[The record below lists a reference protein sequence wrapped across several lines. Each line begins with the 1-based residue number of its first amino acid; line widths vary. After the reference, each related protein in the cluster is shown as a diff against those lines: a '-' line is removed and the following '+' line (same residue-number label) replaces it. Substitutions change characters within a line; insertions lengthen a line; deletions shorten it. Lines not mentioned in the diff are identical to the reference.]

1 VIFLLGLDMSGA
13 QYLILCKEYALM
25 PTIVR
30 KSFSAVT
37 ETRREIRAVSWSV
50 RSTTWNPPTDLY
62 ETEENCVI
70 KVEIAGMRDEDFEV
84 AFENNILVIQG
95 NRPDRNEKRA
105 YHQMEIRFGRF
116 EIAVEIP
123 VLVDIEKAIA
133 EYKDGFLVIMLPK
146 VHSKQER
153 AG

>member
-1 VIFLLGLDMSGA
+1 
-13 QYLILCKEYALM
+13 M

-30 KSFSAVT
+30 KSFSAVS
-37 ETRREIRAVSWSV
+37 ETRREVRHTISWHV
-50 RSTTWNPPTDLY
+50 RSTTWSPPTDLY

-70 KVEIAGMRDEDFEV
+70 KVEVAGMRDEDFEV
-84 AFENNILVIQG
+84 AFENNVLMIRGQ
-95 NRPDRNEKRA
+95 RFDRNEKRA

-123 VLVDIEKAIA
+123 VAVDLEQAIA
-133 EYKDGFLVIMLPK
+133 EYKDGFLVIILPK
-146 VHSKQER
+146 VNSKQDR

>member
-1 VIFLLGLDMSGA
+1 
-13 QYLILCKEYALM
+13 M

-30 KSFSAVT
+30 KSFSTVT
-37 ETRREIRAVSWSV
+37 ETRREIRAVGWNV
-50 RSTTWNPPTDLY
+50 RSATWSPPTDLY
-62 ETEENCVI
+62 ETAENCI
-70 KVEIAGMRDEDFEV
+70 TKVEVAGMRDEDFEV
-84 AFENNILVIQG
+84 AFENNILIIRG
-95 NRPDRNEKRA
+95 HRPDRNEKRA

-123 VLVDIEKAIA
+123 VMVDIEKAIA
-133 EYKDGFLVIMLPK
+133 EYKDGFLVIILPK